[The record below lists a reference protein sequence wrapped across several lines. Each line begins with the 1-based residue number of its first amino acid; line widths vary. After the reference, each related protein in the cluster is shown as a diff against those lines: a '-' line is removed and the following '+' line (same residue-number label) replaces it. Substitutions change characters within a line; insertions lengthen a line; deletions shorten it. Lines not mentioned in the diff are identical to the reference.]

1 MTWSLV
7 LLPMV
12 TKAHL
17 FKNLAR
23 GEKDKILTKGKFP
36 HKLENKQSL
45 IVTTAPLKVPVK
57 SKMKE

>member
-23 GEKDKILTKGKFP
+23 GEKDKILTKGA
-36 HKLENKQSL
+36 NSL
-45 IVTTAPLKVPVK
+45 INWKTSNL
-57 SKMKE
+57 

>member
-17 FKNLAR
+17 FKNPAM
-23 GEKDKILTKGKFP
+23 GEKDKILAKGA
-36 HKLENKQSL
+36 NSL
-45 IVTTAPLKVPVK
+45 LNRKTSSL
-57 SKMKE
+57 